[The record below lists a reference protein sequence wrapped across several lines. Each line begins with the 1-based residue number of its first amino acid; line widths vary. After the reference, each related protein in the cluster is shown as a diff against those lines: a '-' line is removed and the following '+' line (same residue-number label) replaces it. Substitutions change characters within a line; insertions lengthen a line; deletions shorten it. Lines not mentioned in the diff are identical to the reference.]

1 MLDVIIITSTR
12 YLLHTL
18 DCTNILLF
26 FSNILQT
33 TTKFLIDAA
42 LEGKSD
48 HLDGPSGRIVVG
60 RVGGYG
66 TGCFDLRLPV
76 PTKVGRMIS

>member
-1 MLDVIIITSTR
+1 M
-12 YLLHTL
+12 
-18 DCTNILLF
+18 
-26 FSNILQT
+26 LQT

-48 HLDGPSGRIVVG
+48 HLDGPSSRIVVG

-76 PTKVGRMIS
+76 PTKVGQRMS

>member
-1 MLDVIIITSTR
+1 MILIKHHYGLVSNNIIFPFCI
-12 YLLHTL
+12 
-18 DCTNILLF
+18 F
-26 FSNILQT
+26 FQT

-48 HLDGPSGRIVVG
+48 HLDGPSGRIIVG
-60 RVGGYG
+60 RVGRYG

-76 PTKVGRMIS
+76 PTKVGRMVS